1 MNKKLFIPILLSGLL
16 FSTLSFEKFFN
27 NAHADDVI
35 YFDVDTIQALSHKD
49 GVTVNFVND
58 DIIKYW
64 NSDASDIDNLRNLYE
79 VNDDMISFFDNS
91 YDHEYARNLYAKWD
105 DFKPVNNTLT
115 WKSNVNANSYDVVI
129 SLNAELTE
137 ALYEDTVTETNY
149 TMVNPFANS
158 HYYWQATAHTN
169 SGDVKSAIFDF
180 YSGDYKRTVDIPSI
194 SNTRDVGGFTGKY
207 GTMQQGLVF
216 RSGRLDDVGDE
227 AQAALAQLDIQTD
240 LDLRNN
246 GEGTKNPAHLNNY
259 YLRTL
264 QTYYNNFTEE
274 YRPAVI
280 EAMRVFTDPNN
291 YPVMFHCA
299 VGRDRTGTLAMMLQA
314 LCGASK
320 EYIIHDYYTSM
331 WSVTGAYQKSVTEL
345 NLGVVN
351 DTLTALENLGDDLN
365 SGVENFL
372 RVREDTIT
380 HEMVG
385 LSTNEIQAIRDI
397 FSGKTPVEH
406 GQKTFK
412 ATENY
417 EGKTLVNIKA
427 LGHKDTCL
435 MVTKGTTIAAP
446 YELDSSMAWYS
457 NGALYNFNTPI
468 NDVTNIY
475 ADYAS
480 QYIVTIHFTGIS
492 KQDEIL
498 RVTAGETIT
507 LDRFAMDSFDMLA
520 ISDEGK
526 EISKLEVTRDAYIN
540 IVYMKRQEESH
551 MKRNFKLSAI
561 ATLFFAAFALGSLS
575 NQASSMNMAKADG
588 DWEIIST
595 RGLAKEGV
603 WSHDSTYSDIA
614 IQLATSDYSTMP
626 SDYKHSRTLS
636 YYNSSDYNFLSYV
649 YFSTDNVNY
658 IPLSDIYDARDLDY
672 FFKAGR
678 FRFNLTGNQ
687 TITPSEAFSFMYVKV
702 MQGCEFPSYD
712 YCANGGTK
720 KKYVQSETTISKRGG
735 IADRG
740 TYDVSQY
747 SEYVQKPLVTYTGI
761 APMWNNANYGNP
773 AYRQLILSFGEH
785 GVTYLSNDH
794 VANSTERALSSF
806 EIGNNLTLN
815 GIPIYKI
822 RQKFPLTHVGYDHGY
837 AYFYVNYPVEVLLSN
852 KNNIVPTFHIDQ
864 GTEFIDV
871 LLPEVTLKFIGGGWF
886 TSNSEDYR
894 IADPLD
900 LDEYTFVSFPY
911 EFDTAAHPILGSLP
925 TSGSKLAFNINL
937 GDNNLSNSNP
947 VLLMDGLY
955 NFLISVYPS
964 MGTIQLTDRDSNSTV
979 VQEFWG
985 FIFTANTDYAFEIDI
1000 ETGPQTTIK
1009 VAINHFVVLNY
1020 TSNVNKSA
1028 SPDMWMM
1035 DTSGKMIMDYFKEI
1049 PTYQPVI
1056 SYGGTTYYDF
1066 LEGDPVYNFANVVDA
1081 IDLYDDTVGYA
1092 SLEFI
1097 YQEGAV
1103 TDGRYNAGTWTLTI
1117 RLSLDGYEVVT
1128 KVITI
1133 KVHGNTSMATISY
1146 DDGEPI
1152 RVPIGSKLV
1161 PPPNPPTYREG
1172 DYDYVFDGW
1181 YFEGAKWDFE
1191 NYTVQGDMHLVSRFV
1206 PVAPHYVVTAVFEG
1220 LVRDNATFSLTR
1232 GSYLPFDLFELEG
1245 ATYEVYLDGQKI
1257 TSLQVN
1263 EDITIVVRYNVVYT
1277 FVEAKEPTCT
1287 EDGNIAYWYSAVYR
1301 GYYFADPFGRELL
1314 RSVIIPKLNHD
1325 IIHLDYKDS
1334 SCHEVG
1340 NVDCYYCKN
1349 CHTHFTD
1356 PNGEH
1361 ELIDWAIAKKPH
1373 VLTHH
1378 DAVPATCET
1387 DGYVEHWTCANE
1399 PGTYY
1404 GDAECTFTLD
1414 TVVINAFGHDYR
1426 APTYTW
1432 SPIPG
1437 GFECKAS
1444 ITCTHC
1450 HDEIS
1455 ETKVAERVVVRESS
1469 CSREGQISYS
1479 VRFTD
1484 PRFNAQT
1491 KIVNLEKTPHTYV
1504 FVQGTE
1510 ATKTADGIKDHYECS
1525 ECHKCFIKNG
1535 ENYEEVQYADLFYK
1549 YKSSGCKGSIAT
1561 PSLIVLTSA
1570 GALTVLL
1577 MLRRKEDR

>member
-299 VGRDRTGTLAMMLQA
+299 GGRDRTGTLAMMLQA

-446 YELDSSMAWYS
+446 SELDSSMAWYS

-540 IVYMKRQEESH
+540 IVYMKR
-551 MKRNFKLSAI
+551 
-561 ATLFFAAFALGSLS
+561 
-575 NQASSMNMAKADG
+575 
-588 DWEIIST
+588 
-595 RGLAKEGV
+595 
-603 WSHDSTYSDIA
+603 
-614 IQLATSDYSTMP
+614 
-626 SDYKHSRTLS
+626 
-636 YYNSSDYNFLSYV
+636 
-649 YFSTDNVNY
+649 
-658 IPLSDIYDARDLDY
+658 
-672 FFKAGR
+672 
-678 FRFNLTGNQ
+678 
-687 TITPSEAFSFMYVKV
+687 
-702 MQGCEFPSYD
+702 
-712 YCANGGTK
+712 
-720 KKYVQSETTISKRGG
+720 
-735 IADRG
+735 
-740 TYDVSQY
+740 
-747 SEYVQKPLVTYTGI
+747 
-761 APMWNNANYGNP
+761 
-773 AYRQLILSFGEH
+773 
-785 GVTYLSNDH
+785 
-794 VANSTERALSSF
+794 
-806 EIGNNLTLN
+806 
-815 GIPIYKI
+815 
-822 RQKFPLTHVGYDHGY
+822 
-837 AYFYVNYPVEVLLSN
+837 
-852 KNNIVPTFHIDQ
+852 
-864 GTEFIDV
+864 
-871 LLPEVTLKFIGGGWF
+871 
-886 TSNSEDYR
+886 
-894 IADPLD
+894 
-900 LDEYTFVSFPY
+900 
-911 EFDTAAHPILGSLP
+911 
-925 TSGSKLAFNINL
+925 
-937 GDNNLSNSNP
+937 
-947 VLLMDGLY
+947 
-955 NFLISVYPS
+955 
-964 MGTIQLTDRDSNSTV
+964 
-979 VQEFWG
+979 
-985 FIFTANTDYAFEIDI
+985 
-1000 ETGPQTTIK
+1000 
-1009 VAINHFVVLNY
+1009 
-1020 TSNVNKSA
+1020 
-1028 SPDMWMM
+1028 
-1035 DTSGKMIMDYFKEI
+1035 
-1049 PTYQPVI
+1049 
-1056 SYGGTTYYDF
+1056 
-1066 LEGDPVYNFANVVDA
+1066 
-1081 IDLYDDTVGYA
+1081 
-1092 SLEFI
+1092 
-1097 YQEGAV
+1097 
-1103 TDGRYNAGTWTLTI
+1103 
-1117 RLSLDGYEVVT
+1117 
-1128 KVITI
+1128 
-1133 KVHGNTSMATISY
+1133 
-1146 DDGEPI
+1146 
-1152 RVPIGSKLV
+1152 
-1161 PPPNPPTYREG
+1161 
-1172 DYDYVFDGW
+1172 
-1181 YFEGAKWDFE
+1181 
-1191 NYTVQGDMHLVSRFV
+1191 
-1206 PVAPHYVVTAVFEG
+1206 
-1220 LVRDNATFSLTR
+1220 
-1232 GSYLPFDLFELEG
+1232 
-1245 ATYEVYLDGQKI
+1245 
-1257 TSLQVN
+1257 
-1263 EDITIVVRYNVVYT
+1263 
-1277 FVEAKEPTCT
+1277 
-1287 EDGNIAYWYSAVYR
+1287 
-1301 GYYFADPFGRELL
+1301 
-1314 RSVIIPKLNHD
+1314 
-1325 IIHLDYKDS
+1325 
-1334 SCHEVG
+1334 
-1340 NVDCYYCKN
+1340 
-1349 CHTHFTD
+1349 
-1356 PNGEH
+1356 
-1361 ELIDWAIAKKPH
+1361 
-1373 VLTHH
+1373 
-1378 DAVPATCET
+1378 
-1387 DGYVEHWTCANE
+1387 
-1399 PGTYY
+1399 
-1404 GDAECTFTLD
+1404 
-1414 TVVINAFGHDYR
+1414 
-1426 APTYTW
+1426 
-1432 SPIPG
+1432 
-1437 GFECKAS
+1437 
-1444 ITCTHC
+1444 
-1450 HDEIS
+1450 
-1455 ETKVAERVVVRESS
+1455 
-1469 CSREGQISYS
+1469 
-1479 VRFTD
+1479 
-1484 PRFNAQT
+1484 
-1491 KIVNLEKTPHTYV
+1491 
-1504 FVQGTE
+1504 
-1510 ATKTADGIKDHYECS
+1510 
-1525 ECHKCFIKNG
+1525 
-1535 ENYEEVQYADLFYK
+1535 
-1549 YKSSGCKGSIAT
+1549 
-1561 PSLIVLTSA
+1561 
-1570 GALTVLL
+1570 
-1577 MLRRKEDR
+1577 